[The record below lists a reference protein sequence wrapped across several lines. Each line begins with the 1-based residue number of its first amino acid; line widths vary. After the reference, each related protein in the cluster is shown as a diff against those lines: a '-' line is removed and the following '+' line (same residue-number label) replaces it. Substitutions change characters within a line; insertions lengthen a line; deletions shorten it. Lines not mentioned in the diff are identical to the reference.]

1 MTREVISYDVRVSD
15 SKSPGPKVD
24 IMTTTSTRIRRL
36 LVIFAT
42 PALTALVP
50 FALAQ
55 TNGAAERFTAIAVNL
70 GNVGRTG
77 EGTVEIVVHR
87 WSTEAERDRL
97 LTTLLERGPEKL
109 LSTLQDAKPV
119 GYIRTPNRIGYDLHF
134 ALSTPGEDGGERIAL
149 ATDRPIGFWEAANR
163 PRSFDHPFT
172 LIELHFGRD
181 GRGEGKMSV
190 ATKITA
196 DAKHKTIV
204 LEDYANQPVMLHD
217 IKREP
222 IRR

>member
-1 MTREVISYDVRVSD
+1 ME
-15 SKSPGPKVD
+15 D
-24 IMTTTSTRIRRL
+24 IMITRSMRIQRL
-36 LVIFAT
+36 LVLLAT
-42 PALTALVP
+42 PALLTALVP

-55 TNGAAERFTAIAVNL
+55 TDGAAERFTAIAVDVS
-70 GNVGRTG
+70 NVGRTG
-77 EGTVEIVVHR
+77 EGTVEIVVNR

-97 LTTLLERGPEKL
+97 LTTLLEKGPEKL
-109 LSTLQDAKPV
+109 LSTLQDTKPV

-134 ALSTPGEDGGERIAL
+134 ARSTPGEDGGERITL
-149 ATDRPIGFWEAANR
+149 ATDRRISFWEATNR
-163 PRSFDHPFT
+163 PRSFDYPFT
-172 LIELHFGRD
+172 VIELHVGRD
-181 GRGEGKMSV
+181 GQGEGKMSV

-196 DAKHKTIV
+196 DAQHKTIV